1 MATSKL
7 FMIIIYSI
15 PSILMFLLKVTISQ
29 FAISQFTILSLK
41 LWLNELTSKQECQ
54 ECVYSPKILVE
65 NFL

>member
-1 MATSKL
+1 
-7 FMIIIYSI
+7 
-15 PSILMFLLKVTISQ
+15 MFLLKVTISQ